1 MALHR
6 KTDAL
11 LALNP
16 DIAIISECAMPEVL
30 RAHDQ
35 YGWMTSEPVWIG
47 ENRNKGLA
55 VFTFNG
61 YTARLHEPYHP
72 TLGYIAPVHIDGP
85 LPFNLLAVWAQ
96 NASAGLTRKH
106 QLGPLRR
113 ALGKYREFLTTRD
126 AVVAGDFNSNAI
138 WDKPGWRINHMTKVA
153 IFEGLGL
160 HSAYHRITG
169 EEQGKETT
177 PTLYWRDRRRDGPTY
192 HIDYAFLPKQWFAS
206 VTDFSV
212 GSFDDWCG
220 NGLSDHVPLCVEI
233 DHEGKKGLPA
243 G

>member
-1 MALHR
+1 MRLVTWNCNMALHR
-6 KTDAL
+6 KIDAL
-11 LALNP
+11 LALEP
-16 DIAIISECAMPEVL
+16 DIAVVSECAMPEIL
-30 RAHDQ
+30 RSRERAS
-35 YGWMTSEPVWIG
+35 WIESEPVWIG

-61 YTARLHEPYHP
+61 YAARLHESYHP
-72 TLGYIAPVHIDGP
+72 TLRYIAPVYIDGP
-85 LPFNLLAVWAQ
+85 RRFNLLAVWAQ

-106 QLGPLRR
+106 QSGPLRR
-113 ALGKYREFLTTRD
+113 ALGKYREFLTGRD

-153 IFEGLGL
+153 IFEELGL

-169 EEQGKETT
+169 EEQGKERT

-192 HIDYAFLPKQWFAS
+192 HIDYAFLPERWFDG
-206 VTDFSV
+206 VKDFSV

-220 NGLSDHVPLCVEI
+220 SGLSDHVPICLEV
-233 DHEGKKGLPA
+233 D
-243 G
+243 